1 MNNET
6 NVVETPELNTEDFQL
21 NEYNIQATEID
32 MRTIAAVFGT
42 SIQERLASE
51 DKFEQIDARI
61 ESLFATSH
69 ILYRLAVLNR
79 EALKGTNQ
87 IDKTLNNLA
96 LAYAKVAKDLLDKND
111 MVYEEGIFNDLKD
124 EDLKPIIDILNN
136 IEVTLPEGL

>member
-1 MNNET
+1 MNETIEINEINNEEFKME
-6 NVVETPELNTEDFQL
+6 N
-21 NEYNIQATEID
+21 YSIQATEMD
-32 MRTIAAVFGT
+32 MRTISAIFGGELIEKFK
-42 SIQERLASE
+42 SSE
-51 DKFEQIDARI
+51 PFEQIDARI

-111 MVYEEGIFNDLKD
+111 MVYEEGIFNDLK
-124 EDLKPIIDILNN
+124 EEGLKPIIDILNN